1 MRDPDRRSL
10 IGGAF
15 TLAGLMSLGLPGAAG
30 AAVPASGALKFAV
43 LRNGQPFG
51 DYGLTFARKGD
62 ALVVTTDV
70 KMQARVAGL
79 TVFDYRH
86 HCEETWR
93 AGQFVEMR
101 SHSVR
106 DNQTDWEDIVT
117 AVRAT
122 GRLNVTTKGGLTVLP
137 ADARP
142 LTHWNVDN
150 LEGTP
155 LFNPQTGELLKL
167 RAQSVGREA
176 IRIADGRRLNA
187 THWIL
192 SGETRLEEWYDDN
205 GIWAGLRGPLPDKST
220 LEYRRV

>member
-10 IGGAF
+10 LNGA
-15 TLAGLMSLGLPGAAG
+15 LSAAGLMALGGAAR

-43 LRNGQPFG
+43 LRNAKPFG
-51 DYGLTFARKGD
+51 SYTVGFARKGD
-62 ALVVTTDV
+62 ALTVTTDV
-70 KMQARVAGL
+70 SMQARVAGL

-117 AVRAT
+117 VVRAT
-122 GRLNVTTKGGLTVLP
+122 GRLNVTTKAGLTVLP

-150 LEGTP
+150 LRGAP
-155 LFNPQTGELLKL
+155 MFNPQTGEPLKL
-167 RAQSVGREA
+167 RAAPVGREA
-176 IRIADGRRLNA
+176 ILVADGRRLNA
-187 THWIL
+187 SHWIL
-192 SGETRLEEWYDDN
+192 SGETRIEEWYDDN
-205 GIWAGLRGPLPDKST
+205 GVWAGLRGPLPDKSI
-220 LEYRRV
+220 LEYRRL